1 VALTAQQLD
10 ATHEGKRLRV
20 TFRDG
25 ERANIKLISVTL
37 PNKYDATPES
47 WGIVYDLISTDRN
60 PPATKNS
67 ACWSRLDEIESF
79 EIMEQGL
86 T

>member
-1 VALTAQQLD
+1 VALTARQLG
-10 ATHEGKRLRV
+10 ATHEGERLRI

-25 ERANIKLISVTL
+25 ESASIKLISVAL

-47 WGIVYDLISTDRN
+47 RGIVYDLISTDQN
-60 PPATKNS
+60 PPARKTS

-79 EIMEQGL
+79 EIIEQGL
-86 T
+86 A